1 MRKKS
6 YPSDMS
12 RERFDQ
18 IRPLLEQ
25 ARRKTKP
32 RIVDLYEVC
41 ARCCTCCARAA
52 SGERCRAT
60 SPSGANKMK
69 PFGLLGFAAQEI
81 VNRLLESPHGSR
93 RFRIERKTD
102 G

>member
-1 MRKKS
+1 
-6 YPSDMS
+6 
-12 RERFDQ
+12 
-18 IRPLLEQ
+18 
-25 ARRKTKP
+25 
-32 RIVDLYEVC
+32 
-41 ARCCTCCARAA
+41 
-52 SGERCRAT
+52 
-60 SPSGANKMK
+60 MK